1 MWYQWDTKVDFD
13 IWHSALCAELGY
25 PLTGV
30 NQATGLPDESAAKT
44 TEYTKCFEVEGKFIA
59 IVEDQYADGLQ
70 ATDLRRPRP
79 EQSL

>member
-1 MWYQWDTKVDFD
+1 MWYEWNSQADFD
-13 IWHSALCAELGY
+13 NWHNTLSAELGY

-59 IVEDQYADGLQ
+59 MVEEQYADGLV
-70 ATDLRRPRP
+70 ATDLRRRMP
-79 EQSL
+79 E